1 MKVELLSYTDLSICD
16 IAISKCYGKE
26 PYGELE
32 KQQARI
38 NRVANVSKHAS
49 TIEHLVYSFDIDG
62 ISRACLQE
70 LARHRIASYTVKSSR
85 YTLQELKKEEPFISN
100 QMNGLIREL
109 KVGSKLLTKET
120 VERAS
125 KYIVLTGNNIVDYNS
140 IVQLDMLR
148 EVICAGIPND
158 ISKYNLVE
166 AYKTSLVSTFNA
178 RSLQNFLSLRSS
190 KHALWEIQLL
200 ANAMYDC
207 IPGEHKFLF
216 ENVMNELL

>member
-1 MKVELLSYTDLSICD
+1 MKVELLSYTDLSVCD

-26 PYGELE
+26 PYEELE

-85 YTLQELKKEEPFISN
+85 YTLQELKKEELLSYN
-100 QMNGLIREL
+100 EDVLNLIDSI
-109 KVGSKLLTKET
+109 V
-120 VERAS
+120 S
-125 KYIVLTGNNIVDYNS
+125 KYCVLTSHNLVNAKIARQLVHLRS
-140 IVQLDMLR
+140 ILMS
-148 EVICAGIPND
+148 GIPND
-158 ISKYNLVE
+158 IAKYCMPE
-166 AYKTSLVSTFNA
+166 AYKTSLVMTINA

-216 ENVMNELL
+216 ENVINELLEKPYGCD